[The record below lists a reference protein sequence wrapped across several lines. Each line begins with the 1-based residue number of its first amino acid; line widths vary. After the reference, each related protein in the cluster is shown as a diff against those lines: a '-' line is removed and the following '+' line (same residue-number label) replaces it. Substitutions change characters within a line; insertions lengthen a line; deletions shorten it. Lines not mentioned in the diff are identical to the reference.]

1 MAAIKTEI
9 SRAFSYTRLSKEDRD
24 KLERL
29 MKESKEDWN
38 SLESNSIANQ
48 KKLIREYI
56 SKQDDIVLVREY
68 EDDGY
73 TGTNFDRP
81 HFTEMMDA
89 IERGEAD
96 CIIVKD
102 LSRFGRDYIDSGKY
116 IQRIFPLQGIRFI
129 AINDN
134 IDTNRKDQADDL
146 IIPFK
151 NLINDS
157 YCRDLSIKLRG
168 QFRVQRMEGEYVGSY
183 VAYGYL
189 KDKDDKHKLVVDEF
203 AGDIVRQIFAWKVCG
218 YNQQGIA
225 DQLNQLGVPAPA
237 EYKRMLGINYKSGFQ
252 VRAESIWT
260 AITVTKI
267 LKNKIYIGTLEQG
280 KRSKPNYKVQ
290 KMMEKDETEWIVNE
304 DNHEAIIDK
313 ETFMA
318 VQQSLERD
326 TRISVGGTVYPL
338 SGFLYCGDCHS
349 QMCRRSVSRGYR
361 KFHYYVCGTNK
372 KGAGCTSHNYAVK
385 QLEKKVL
392 NAINLQIRLV
402 ADLKKM
408 ADELGE
414 GKLKIHK
421 MKKYEILIANK
432 EKEIEENREYRLKLY
447 ESMVD
452 GIINHDEYVQL
463 RQRYTR
469 RIEEAQ
475 LSVTQANEELEK
487 INAGLAATGTWMDS
501 FLKYHELTELSRDI
515 VVTLIDKIYIY
526 EDKRIEIQFNFRSE
540 FNSLNEFVNSISQ
553 EAV

>member
-9 SRAFSYTRLSKEDRD
+9 SRAFSYNRLSKEDRD

-29 MKESKEDWN
+29 KEERKEDWN
-38 SLESNSIANQ
+38 GLESNSIANQ
-48 KKLIREYI
+48 KKLIRDYI

-134 IDTNRKDQADDL
+134 IDTKRKDQADDL

-168 QFRVQRMEGEYVGSY
+168 QFRVQRMQGEYVGSY

-189 KDKDDKHKLVVDEF
+189 KNKDDKHKLVVDEF
-203 AGDIVRQIFAWKVCG
+203 AGGIVRQIFTMKVCG

-225 DQLNQLGVPAPA
+225 DQLNELGIPAPA

-260 AITVTKI
+260 SLAVTKI
-267 LKNKIYIGTLEQG
+267 LKNKIYIGILEQG
-280 KRSKPNYKVQ
+280 KRSRPNYKVQ
-290 KMMEKDETEWIVNE
+290 KMMEKDETEWIVKE

-313 ETFMA
+313 ETFA
-318 VQQSLERD
+318 VVQQSLERD
-326 TRISVGGTVYPL
+326 TRISVQGTVYPL
-338 SGFLYCGDCHS
+338 SGFLYCGDCKS

-361 KFHYYVCGTNK
+361 KFHYYICGTYK
-372 KGAGCTSHNYAVK
+372 KGDGCSSHSYAVK
-385 QLEKKVL
+385 QLEKKIL
-392 NAINLQIRLV
+392 NAINLQISLV

-414 GKLKIHK
+414 GKLKIHR
-421 MKKYEILIANK
+421 MRKYEILIANK
-432 EKEIEENREYRLKLY
+432 EKEIEENKEYRLKLY

-475 LSVTQANEELEK
+475 ASVEKANEELEK
-487 INAGLAATGTWMDS
+487 INAGLADTGTWMDS

-526 EDKRIEIQFNFRSE
+526 EDKRIEILFNFRSE
-540 FNSLNEFVNSISQ
+540 FKSLTEFVDSVNQ